1 MALSPNTNDLVLTV
15 LLYPCKNTATGLL
28 LALTSSAHTP
38 TLPISLDGSDPAL
51 SLLTVDALK
60 RRFVEIERAG
70 LVLGPREGKAASL
83 SFAASAAAA
92 LGSAAAAAL
101 GAAFMASLDTV
112 IISLGT
118 SLGVNAGGEVIGKPG
133 NCGVEDVK
141 IDVVSIAL
149 VDIDGDVAPAKG
161 CRSSTFSLLCS
172 RDTGI
177 VASKSADLR
186 GDLIT
191 ADNLLSEAGL
201 EDGGGMLTLSRFTEV
216 FVCSVFAW
224 VPFLSASLG
233 ASSRWDEGIVQ

>member
-1 MALSPNTNDLVLTV
+1 MD
-15 LLYPCKNTATGLL
+15 
-28 LALTSSAHTP
+28 
-38 TLPISLDGSDPAL
+38 
-51 SLLTVDALK
+51 
-60 RRFVEIERAG
+60 RAG

-101 GAAFMASLDTV
+101 GAAFTASLDTV

-233 ASSRWDEGIVQ
+233 ASSRWDEGDRPVVLKIDPRREEVVEVDSTVASVLS

>member
-1 MALSPNTNDLVLTV
+1 M
-15 LLYPCKNTATGLL
+15 
-28 LALTSSAHTP
+28 
-38 TLPISLDGSDPAL
+38 
-51 SLLTVDALK
+51 
-60 RRFVEIERAG
+60 ERAG

-83 SFAASAAAA
+83 SFAVSAAAA

-101 GAAFMASLDTV
+101 GAAFTASLDTV

-149 VDIDGDVAPAKG
+149 VDTDGDVAPAKG

-172 RDTGI
+172 GGTGL
-177 VASKSADLR
+177 VASISADLR

-233 ASSRWDEGIVQ
+233 ASSRWDEGDRPVVLNIDPRRDEVVEVDSTVVSVLS